1 LATGHLLLARVLRRL
16 GRQPEAARAL
26 ARGLEADPLNAELH
40 AENGYCAVAT
50 GDFLEA
56 LAAWERS
63 LRLNPGS
70 PDAQRIRAA
79 RDAASRLRCL
89 LQEHIDV

>member
-1 LATGHLLLARVLRRL
+1 M
-16 GRQPEAARAL
+16 

-56 LAAWERS
+56 LASWERS

>member
-1 LATGHLLLARVLRRL
+1 VGT
-16 GRQPEAARAL
+16 P
-26 ARGLEADPLNAELH
+26 
-40 AENGYCAVAT
+40 
-50 GDFLEA
+50 
-56 LAAWERS
+56 

-89 LQEHIDV
+89 LQERIDA

>member
-1 LATGHLLLARVLRRL
+1 MSSSAM
-16 GRQPEAARAL
+16 ARA
-26 ARGLEADPLNAELH
+26 AN
-40 AENGYCAVAT
+40 CAAWA
-50 GDFLEA
+50 GDYLDA
-56 LAAWERS
+56 LASWERS